1 MKTLLRAISIYLL
14 ILYFVPQFVSGF
26 TVEGGISTYIVG
38 AVALAIMFLII
49 KPILTFISLP
59 VNIVTMGLFSLFI
72 NALLLYL
79 LTILVPDITIQPFTY
94 AKVDLGFLII
104 PKLTFNTFF
113 AYLYTGFLI
122 AAIDSWIKWLM
133 K

>member
-1 MKTLLRAISIYLL
+1 MKTFLRAISIYLL
-14 ILYFVPQFVSGF
+14 ILYFVPQFVPGF
-26 TVEGGISTYIVG
+26 TVEGGISTYIIG
-38 AVALAIMFLII
+38 AIALAIMFLVI

-59 VNIVTMGLFSLFI
+59 VNLVTLGLFSLFI

-94 AKVDLGFLII
+94 NKLDLGLLII
-104 PKLTFNTFF
+104 PKLVFNTFF